1 MAVGQPWP
9 YVFVLMALTH
19 LADTNGGRYS
29 HDSYYNSR
37 PPSAMY
43 AGRPDGGGSQYDLRQ
58 GGPGPRDYYDPHG
71 NSYTPPSQIQGR
83 RGYPR
88 TVTEP
93 HYPAP
98 YQQRPSPSDYPIP
111 NNHRSYE
118 TVASGS
124 GSGSSAD
131 PAGYQTDPTSDNS
144 SMERVQAPA
153 KPQQPTNDYG
163 IGFSQSSAYQA
174 PSFSVGNAGSGNSN
188 GHQLRGGNFQQQ
200 ESAPPPVPQKAPM
213 PMQRQPT
220 MNSQAQ
226 QRPSPP
232 EKRKSWFT
240 RRFSKQG

>member
-1 MAVGQPWP
+1 M
-9 YVFVLMALTH
+9 
-19 LADTNGGRYS
+19 NGGRYS

-43 AGRPDGGGSQYDLRQ
+43 ASRPDGGGSQYDLRQ

-71 NSYTPPSQIQGR
+71 NSYTPPSQMQGR

-93 HYPAP
+93 NFPAP

-144 SMERVQAPA
+144 SMERVQATA
-153 KPQQPTNDYG
+153 KPQQPQQPQQPGNDYG
-163 IGFSQSSAYQA
+163 IGFSQTGSYKVSVGDAGNGPSNGYQA
-174 PSFSVGNAGSGNSN
+174 GGSK
-188 GHQLRGGNFQQQ
+188 LQQG
-200 ESAPPPVPQKAPM
+200 SAPPPVPQKAPVA
-213 PMQRQPT
+213 MQRQPT
-220 MNSQAQ
+220 VTSQAQ

>member
-1 MAVGQPWP
+1 M
-9 YVFVLMALTH
+9 
-19 LADTNGGRYS
+19 NGGRYS

-43 AGRPDGGGSQYDLRQ
+43 ASRPDGGGSQYDLRQ

-71 NSYTPPSQIQGR
+71 NSYTPPSQMQGR

-93 HYPAP
+93 NFPAP
-98 YQQRPSPSDYPIP
+98 YQQRPSLSDYPIP

-144 SMERVQAPA
+144 SMERVQATA
-153 KPQQPTNDYG
+153 KPQQPQQPGNDYG
-163 IGFSQSSAYQA
+163 IGFSQTGSYKVSVGDAGNGPSNGYQA
-174 PSFSVGNAGSGNSN
+174 GGSN
-188 GHQLRGGNFQQQ
+188 LQQG
-200 ESAPPPVPQKAPM
+200 SAPPPVPQKAPVA
-213 PMQRQPT
+213 MQRQPT
-220 MNSQAQ
+220 VTSQAQ

>member
-1 MAVGQPWP
+1 M
-9 YVFVLMALTH
+9 
-19 LADTNGGRYS
+19 NGGRYS

-43 AGRPDGGGSQYDLRQ
+43 ASRPDGGGSQYDLRQ

-71 NSYTPPSQIQGR
+71 NSYTPPSQMQGR

-93 HYPAP
+93 NFPAP
-98 YQQRPSPSDYPIP
+98 YQQRLSPSDYPIP

-144 SMERVQAPA
+144 SMERVQATA
-153 KPQQPTNDYG
+153 KPQQPQQSQQPGNDYG
-163 IGFSQSSAYQA
+163 IGFSQTGSYKVSVGDAGNGPSNGYQA
-174 PSFSVGNAGSGNSN
+174 GGSN
-188 GHQLRGGNFQQQ
+188 LQQG
-200 ESAPPPVPQKAPM
+200 SAPPPVPQKAPVA
-213 PMQRQPT
+213 MQRQPT
-220 MNSQAQ
+220 VTSQAQ